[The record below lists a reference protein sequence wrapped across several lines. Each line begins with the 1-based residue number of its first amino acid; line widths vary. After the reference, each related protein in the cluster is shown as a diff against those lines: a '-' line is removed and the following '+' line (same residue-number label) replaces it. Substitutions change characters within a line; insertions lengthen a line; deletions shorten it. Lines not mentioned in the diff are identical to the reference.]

1 MMYDTIQPTRDPSEV
16 DTSLLKN
23 VADDVQLGRMK
34 YSPFELW
41 MVFPVQE
48 ILSYYF
54 LKLYLLFYP
63 AFVAKSISLVI
74 EPPASR
80 WLNRSNTELADRI

>member
-1 MMYDTIQPTRDPSEV
+1 MMYDTIQPTRDPNEL

-23 VADDVQLGRMK
+23 LSDDVQLRKMK

-54 LKLYLLFYP
+54 LKLSLLFYT

-74 EPPASR
+74 EPPA
-80 WLNRSNTELADRI
+80 

>member
-1 MMYDTIQPTRDPSEV
+1 MMYDTIQPTRDPNEL

-23 VADDVQLGRMK
+23 VTDDVKLRRMK
-34 YSPFELW
+34 YSPFELS

-54 LKLYLLFYP
+54 LKLSVLFYL
-63 AFVAKSISLVI
+63 AFVAKSISLVV
-74 EPPASR
+74 EPPASC
-80 WLNRSNTELADRI
+80 

>member
-1 MMYDTIQPTRDPSEV
+1 MTLFNPLETPNEL

-23 VADDVQLGRMK
+23 VADDVQLRKMK
-34 YSPFELW
+34 YSPFELS

-54 LKLYLLFYP
+54 LKLSLLFYL
-63 AFVAKSISLVI
+63 AFVAKYISLVI
-74 EPPASR
+74 EPPASC
-80 WLNRSNTELADRI
+80 